1 MFTQGEAGYPPAP
14 KIQPRGATMFL
25 TTITIIIGIALVLHL
40 FVYGRAF
47 LYSFTDEYK
56 VDKRLHD
63 VTH

>member
-1 MFTQGEAGYPPAP
+1 
-14 KIQPRGATMFL
+14 MFL